1 MALVPE
7 PDNPHDGNAVAIY
20 NEDVTLQR
28 GYVPA
33 AVAPEL
39 HGDEQAVSLWRVD
52 GGLRVLIAPSDAW
65 STRLARLVGRE
76 NTVGFVNDPPY
87 RIVSERLVIRCWEP
101 RDAGALKE
109 AIDSSLDQLRPWMP
123 WARAEPQPV
132 SEKVSLLRRF
142 RGQFDLGTDFVM
154 GIFDEDER
162 RVLGGTG
169 LHKRRSAEALEIG
182 YWIRSSHVGRG
193 MATESSA
200 ALTRVAFELCDVDRV
215 EIRID
220 PANEASLPI
229 PRKLGFVEEGILRRR
244 LPPDE
249 EGVPRDVIVFSLFR
263 DGFVGSPA
271 SSTPVRAFDAGG
283 ERVL

>member
-1 MALVPE
+1 M
-7 PDNPHDGNAVAIY
+7 I
-20 NEDVTLQR
+20 
-28 GYVPA
+28 
-33 AVAPEL
+33 
-39 HGDEQAVSLWRVD
+39 
-52 GGLRVLIAPSDAW
+52 
-65 STRLARLVGRE
+65 
-76 NTVGFVNDPPY
+76 DPPY

-101 RDAGALKE
+101 RDAGSLKE
-109 AIDSSLDQLRPWMP
+109 AIDSSLDELRPWMP
-123 WARAEPQPV
+123 WALAEPQPL

-154 GIFDEDER
+154 GIFDNHER
-162 RVLGGTG
+162 DVLGGTG

-193 MATESSA
+193 LATESSA

-249 EGVPRDVIVFSLFR
+249 DGVPRDVIVFSLFR
-263 DGFVGSPA
+263 YGFAGSPA
-271 SSTPVRAFDAGG
+271 SSTPVQAFDAGG
-283 ERVL
+283 ERML